1 MINFRR
7 YAIFVQCFS
16 RSFSLNETM
25 TIDTKILVVDL
36 ERNGS
41 PEVKIN
47 HFKWSFWHANR
58 HAKMNQTN
66 SENIHFSSY

>member
-1 MINFRR
+1 MQFFAKKINESRKKNMFVSMINFRR

-47 HFKWSFWHANR
+47 HFK
-58 HAKMNQTN
+58 
-66 SENIHFSSY
+66 